1 MRIRNLRPSP
11 GVLVG
16 TIALVFAFTGAAV
29 AAKDKVQ
36 TNDIAKRAVT
46 GPKIARDSVKSGKIV
61 DGKVKAKD
69 LAPDAIPTV
78 PQQAYGRVN
87 KDGATVAAAAGA
99 VGITG
104 VANGGPGVICYDLAF
119 EPVSGS
125 ATVALGGATQRGST
139 VELITGAG
147 AGCAAPF
154 NDAATSTRALSS
166 ADPVAQP
173 LDQPAD
179 RNVYVQFI
187 R

>member
-1 MRIRNLRPSP
+1 MRIRKLRPSP

-16 TIALVFAFTGAAV
+16 TIALVFAFTGGAI

-36 TNDIAKRAVT
+36 TNDIAKKAVT
-46 GPKIARDSVKSGKIV
+46 GSRIAKDAIKSGKIQ

-69 LAPDAIPTV
+69 LAPDAIPTL
-78 PQQAYGRVN
+78 PEQAYGRVN
-87 KDGATVAAAAGA
+87 KSGASVTAAAGA

-119 EPVSGS
+119 APVAGT
-125 ATVALGGATQRGST
+125 ATVAGGGPARGATA
-139 VELITGAG
+139 ELIAGAG

-166 ADPVAQP
+166 ADPVVQP
-173 LDQPAD
+173 LDEPAD
-179 RNVYVQFI
+179 RDVYVHFI